1 MTDEN
6 DIRSDEADSG
16 RSTSEKQNAEIIARS
31 GPVGD
36 PQVYLVEYPD
46 GETVYEPAT
55 PTNVA
60 LFEDELYGH
69 VQGYTDLGHVDG
81 AHVELDADIENKT
94 YTVSVDGT
102 DIPVPDDYVERV
114 IRAFQTGSP
123 GSQLLDLYDEILDG
137 QVRRH
142 IIDQFADRF
151 PSDRIEQTPDGWLVD
166 DTYLVTYEAENYV
179 TTVDTVYERKS
190 DDMVEV
196 DESKPGVDLSFD
208 ISGSTEV
215 PTPDG
220 DIVSVDEQEQDFLAT
235 VECLLFPE
243 GYLGAKL
250 VDEIEQ
256 AKQADAGDTIEDI
269 AETGDVGGFTDNKTG
284 NWHRHGF
291 DKHRAISEAAAGTL
305 DASLGMTEEAIDKLY
320 FNDFDHAAPHELLA
334 RRDEFENA
342 PFDIFE
348 DEGVEND
355 DFNHW
360 KAIEKAKDQAPINDE
375 HHRQIRSMFSDD
387 DQTSLSSF

>member
-6 DIRSDEADSG
+6 DIKSEKADSG
-16 RSTSEKQNAEIIARS
+16 RTNSEKQDASIIATS
-31 GPVGD
+31 GPADD
-36 PQVYLVEYPD
+36 PDVYLVEYPD
-46 GETVYEPAT
+46 GEQVYEPAT
-55 PTNVA
+55 PTNIA
-60 LFEDELYGH
+60 LFEDDLYVH

-81 AHVELDADIENKT
+81 AHVELDADIENRDYEVT
-94 YTVSVDGT
+94 VDGQS
-102 DIPVPDDYVERV
+102 IPIPDDQVKQV

-123 GSQLLDLYDEILDG
+123 GSHLLDLYDSILDG
-137 QVRRH
+137 QVRRNT
-142 IIDQFADRF
+142 IEQFESRF
-151 PSDRIEQTPDGWLVD
+151 PSDRIQQTAKGWIVD

-196 DESKPGVDLSFD
+196 DGSKPGVDLTLNID
-208 ISGSTEV
+208 GETTV

-220 DIVSVDEQEQDFLAT
+220 ETVTVDEKEQRFLAT

-243 GYLGAKL
+243 DYLGAKL

-256 AKQADAGDTIEDI
+256 TKAADFDDTIEDI
-269 AETGDVGGFTDNKTG
+269 ADSASVGGYTDNVTG

-320 FNDFDHAAPHELLA
+320 FNDYDHAAPHELLA
-334 RRDEFENA
+334 RREEFENA

-348 DEGVEND
+348 DEDAGNS
-355 DFNHW
+355 DFNRW
-360 KAIEKAKDQAPINDE
+360 KAIEKAKDSAPINDE
-375 HHRQIRSMFSDD
+375 HHRKIRSMFAD
-387 DQTSLSSF
+387 DQTSLNSF